1 MTVVIGSPHK
11 KLNRMSPEHMWLF
24 LSSANAFLSTVQIA
38 NTVRS
43 MPNLPISVI
52 QLLISNTVFSHASI
66 SKVLLS
72 GNQGMNVYINR
83 RKSVSWLVLTL
94 MHFSLRVCLI
104 TSGKNSLSLESLCPI
119 IRDTQNAHNIDL
131 MTPDPKLVE

>member
-1 MTVVIGSPHK
+1 
-11 KLNRMSPEHMWLF
+11 MSPEHMWLF